1 MEKNKKDTINIML
14 EDATKALTE
23 FRRKFLRAVPVQGKI
38 RLSQAG
44 VLNIPKELQD
54 VTGDLTLQ
62 WMGQVCH
69 CHFVSSIGKTCTWT
83 IDSLSPTAKGYED
96 LLFKVCPDV
105 GGDKWQWRIGSERHS
120 GLETIARLTQK
131 KLTPLLQY
139 QNYKELA
146 KKAIR
151 TIRDGKP
158 KWKPCIVQWTY
169 LEKLGEAI
177 RNFEIELEGVR
188 PIVKEDAKPK
198 GEQNN
203 K

>member
-1 MEKNKKDTINIML
+1 MEKNKKETISNTL
-14 EDATKALTE
+14 DQATKELIE

-44 VLNIPKELQD
+44 VLNTPKELQD

-96 LLFKVCPDV
+96 LLFKAWPDV
-105 GGDKWQWRIGSERHS
+105 GRDKWQWRIGSERHS

-146 KKAIR
+146 EEAIQ

-158 KWKPCIVQWTY
+158 KWKPCTVQWTY
-169 LEKLGEAI
+169 LEKLGDVI
-177 RNFEIELEGVR
+177 QNFEIELES
-188 PIVKEDAKPK
+188 VKSEADDC
-198 GEQNN
+198 
-203 K
+203 